1 MVPVMAHNYIN
12 RCWLTFDY
20 VLLVFV
26 YVIKEL
32 PINFPLT
39 SCNIFNFLPFENE
52 IFTMKN
58 CHRMYLF
65 LNKLNSDI
73 HMSDTSCKAS

>member
-1 MVPVMAHNYIN
+1 MKMQNIKNPYCEKEMVPVMAHNYIN

-39 SCNIFNFLPFENE
+39 SCNIFNFLP
-52 IFTMKN
+52 
-58 CHRMYLF
+58 L
-65 LNKLNSDI
+65 
-73 HMSDTSCKAS
+73 